1 MMSWREKRSKK
12 VQNSTDLNNLSN
24 IDEEQEVEE
33 NNDFDEEL
41 GDHGDFGASDE
52 DFEDDSEEINA
63 TRFVD
68 LKQKINIQKQKL
80 MTTLKTNANKKK
92 LKNLKAEVEELESK
106 FDRKS
111 LSEVYNALRS
121 PGRAFLFPNILVL
134 LEWKLQFKRLFK
146 HLKI

>member
-1 MMSWREKRSKK
+1 MFKGEETDDVLEENWSKK

-24 IDEEQEVEE
+24 INEDEEQEVEE

-68 LKQKINIQKQKL
+68 LKQKINIYK
-80 MTTLKTNANKKK
+80 
-92 LKNLKAEVEELESK
+92 
-106 FDRKS
+106 
-111 LSEVYNALRS
+111 
-121 PGRAFLFPNILVL
+121 
-134 LEWKLQFKRLFK
+134 
-146 HLKI
+146 